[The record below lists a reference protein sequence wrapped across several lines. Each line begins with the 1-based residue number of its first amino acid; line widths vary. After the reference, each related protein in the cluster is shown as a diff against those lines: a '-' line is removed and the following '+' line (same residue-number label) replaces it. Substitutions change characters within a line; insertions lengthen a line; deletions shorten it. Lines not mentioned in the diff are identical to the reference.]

1 MLISLLERSD
11 SPFLLRGDLTWL
23 FLLKMSSISEI
34 LQGKGREGKEAK
46 VKNSISLSLFPLSNN
61 ISQEA
66 LLHHRLS
73 ELPVSISLLPSH
85 RANST
90 RNLLFVVRLWRISR
104 GMNHLFQE
112 IINIINIIILSLP
125 LTYILINILLTRL
138 YRNIKLAFEEFRV
151 SKWEN
156 ENEISVER
164 RWWIGM
170 ELDVIS
176 NGGSK
181 VCFWIEL

>member
-1 MLISLLERSD
+1 
-11 SPFLLRGDLTWL
+11 
-23 FLLKMSSISEI
+23 MSSISEI
-34 LQGKGREGKEAK
+34 LQGKGRENEKFHF
-46 VKNSISLSLFPLSNN
+46 SLSLPSFEQYFPRGSFTSSAFGITGLDLS
-61 ISQEA
+61 SPLA
-66 LLHHRLS
+66 SS
-73 ELPVSISLLPSH
+73 EFDSKLVV
-85 RANST
+85 
-90 RNLLFVVRLWRISR
+90 VVRLWRISR

-112 IINIINIIILSLP
+112 IINIINIITLSLP

-170 ELDVIS
+170 ELDFTS